1 MNYEIQ
7 FSKVTCSGKLADR
20 FLSSQH
26 SKSQDLTRSSMGET
40 FSLVEI
46 LSPWYNSAQIGQ
58 MIINNFSNAYFEGG
72 STSDLQNF
80 ELALKKINENL
91 AQITQNGETEWI
103 GNLSGIL
110 ATIVGKS
117 LILSA
122 TGKTEAYLFRDGK
135 INHLTYGMTDKV
147 EVHPLK
153 TFSNVISGS
162 LKAKDKILITNK
174 NLFDH
179 VPLESL
185 RQIITLNDP
194 PEAASEIAKLLRKTK
209 VKNVNFF
216 IVNLL
221 SKEALAEKPLKDNLE
236 NVFYLDKSSESA
248 LTKIKAFWQTVLSPL
263 GKITKTQGIKIFNF
277 IQSITKHIGKNKQSR
292 KTKVSSYEKP
302 EIHPDL
308 NQPESDKFQKEF
320 MLKDSRDDHLLKDE
334 EIKYSPELY
343 VHYYQEKK
351 TAQQNKT
358 GGVIKN
364 IFQSTFI
371 FLKKS
376 FLWFLGLYTHKD
388 KRKFFYII
396 VAAIFIIIIGLVIGF
411 KGKGQ
416 SGISNLDSQKI
427 LDEAIAT
434 QKDAK
439 NALSLGDN
447 EKAKQKFMDAINKA
461 EEIKTNSLVSKD
473 AEAVISTSY
482 QELDK
487 LTSTTRYN
495 NLEPAITMTDDIK
508 GLYIAS
514 GQAYLTTDV
523 DVYKAS
529 ILGGKPQKVATL
541 PKNKGNFI
549 TGTNFGTILY
559 FYTSN
564 QNVFEFD
571 TSSDKLSQTQISEDG
586 RWETANAISG
596 YVGSLYL
603 LDGVLGQI
611 YKHSSSKEIF
621 QKGEEYISSS
631 NNLKQSLSLAIDGS
645 LYVLKDDGKVLKFQ
659 RSKLQDFSL
668 KNIPTPWDK
677 ITEPRKIYT
686 DSDTPSLYI
695 LDTAQKRILEFDKE
709 GVFIKQYALPQNF
722 DKISDFYVSIK
733 SKKIWVLNDKSV
745 YEITI

>member
-7 FSKVTCSGKLADR
+7 FSKVTCSGKLTDR

-26 SKSQDLTRSSMGET
+26 SKSPDLTKSSMGET

-58 MIINNFSNAYFEGG
+58 MIINNFSNAYYEGG

-110 ATIVGKS
+110 AAIVGDS
-117 LILSA
+117 LILSTA
-122 TGKTEAYLFRDGK
+122 GKTEAYLFRDGK

-162 LKAKDKILITNK
+162 LKTKDKILITNK
-174 NLFDH
+174 SLFENIS
-179 VPLESL
+179 LESI
-185 RQIITLNDP
+185 RQIITLNNP
-194 PEAASEIAKLLRKTK
+194 PEAAAQIAKLLRKAK

-221 SKEALAEKPLKDNLE
+221 SKESLADKPLKENLE
-236 NVFYLDKSSESA
+236 NIFYLDKSSDSV
-248 LTKIKAFWQTVLSPL
+248 LTKVKSLWQTILSPL
-263 GKITKTQGIKIFNF
+263 GKVITAAGLSVFKSIKSVTKFKDKIKKPKKIPTTRPNLDTNETDNF
-277 IQSITKHIGKNKQSR
+277 QR
-292 KTKVSSYEKP
+292 
-302 EIHPDL
+302 
-308 NQPESDKFQKEF
+308 EF
-320 MLKDSRDDHLLKDE
+320 MAKDSRDDHLLKDE

-351 TAQQNKT
+351 ALKENKT
-358 GGVIKN
+358 GNKFKN
-364 IFQSTFI
+364 ILITI
-371 FLKKS
+371 FKIFKKS
-376 FLWFLGLYTHKD
+376 FSWFLSLYTNKD

-396 VAAIFIIIIGLVIGF
+396 VAAILILVIGLVIGF
-411 KGKGQ
+411 KGKGK
-416 SGISNLDSQKI
+416 SSVGNLDSQKI

-434 QKDAK
+434 QKDGK
-439 NALSLGDN
+439 NALSIGDP
-447 EKAKQKFMDAINKA
+447 EKAKQKFVEAIGKA
-461 EEIKTNSLVSKD
+461 ETIKTNSIVSKD
-473 AEAVISTSY
+473 AQTVISTSY

-487 LTSTTRYN
+487 LTSTTRFN
-495 NLEPAITMTDDIK
+495 NLEPIISVSDNIK
-508 GLYIAS
+508 GFYITS
-514 GQAYLTTDV
+514 GEAYLATETDI
-523 DVYKAS
+523 YKS
-529 ILGGKPQKVATL
+529 SLLGGKPQKVATL

-549 TGTNFGTILY
+549 AGTNFGTILY

-564 QNVFEFD
+564 QNLFEFD
-571 TSSDKLSQTQISEDG
+571 PSTDKLNQAQIAEDS
-586 RWETANAISG
+586 RWETANAISN

-611 YKHSSSKEIF
+611 YKHSSSKEVF

-631 NNLKQSLSLAIDGS
+631 NSLKQSLSLAIDGS
-645 LYVLKDDGKVLKFQ
+645 VYVLKNDGTVLKFQ
-659 RSKLQDFSL
+659 RSKLQDFNL

-677 ITEPRKIYT
+677 ITGPRKIYT

-695 LDTAQKRILEFDKE
+695 LDTGQKRILELDKE
-709 GVFIKQYALPQNF
+709 GVFIRQYALPNNF
-722 DKISDFYVSIK
+722 DKITDFNVSVK
-733 SKKIWVLNDKSV
+733 SKKIWILNNNSI